1 MALTT
6 QAEIEK
12 RLQWDITAEPD
23 SVVTSL
29 IAAATAHMEAEVG
42 RKLESATY
50 TAELHDPP
58 GWGPIRLHNWPLT
71 SVSAVSVEGTA
82 LTVGTD
88 ITYYPLGRV
97 HRTTNSQDVSW
108 NSSKRKS
115 ISVTYIG
122 GYLSGTHTMELAHLG
137 SICTE
142 IVARAF
148 RAGAASA
155 AQPAG
160 VGLGGIASVSLAG
173 SDSVTYSTSGG
184 DSFEI
189 GGGLTRFIQ
198 ILDDERRQL
207 SRYRKILV

>member
-1 MALTT
+1 MALCD
-6 QAEIEK
+6 QEEIEK

-29 IAAATAHMEAEVG
+29 IAAATAHMEGEVG
-42 RKLESATY
+42 RRLESATY

-58 GWGPIRLHNWPLT
+58 DGAVFLKNWPVTSITTLEVDGAAVASTGYTFYSDGRLHRT
-71 SVSAVSVEGTA
+71 SNSRD
-82 LTVGTD
+82 VG
-88 ITYYPLGRV
+88 
-97 HRTTNSQDVSW
+97 W
-108 NSSKRKS
+108 ASSKRKA
-115 ISVTYIG
+115 ISVTYAG
-122 GYLSGTHTMELAHLG
+122 GYLAGTHTSELAHLG

-148 RAGAASA
+148 RSGAASA

-160 VGLGGIASVSLAG
+160 VGLGGIASVTLAG
-173 SDSVTYSTSGG
+173 SDSVTYSTTGG
-184 DSFEI
+184 DTLEL

-207 SRYRKILV
+207 QQYRGIFI

>member
-12 RLQWDITAEPD
+12 RLQWNITAEPD

-42 RKLESATY
+42 RKIESATY

-58 GWGPIRLHNWPLT
+58 GGAVYLRNWPLT

-88 ITYYPLGRV
+88 VTYYSHGAIY
-97 HRTTNSQDVSW
+97 RTSNSRDVSW

-122 GYLSGTHTMELAHLG
+122 GYLAGTHTSELAHLG

-142 IVARAF
+142 MVARAF
-148 RAGAASA
+148 RSGAASA
-155 AQPAG
+155 AAPAG
-160 VGLGGIASVSLAG
+160 TGLGGIASVTLAG
-173 SDSVTYSTSGG
+173 SDSVTYSTTGG
-184 DSFEI
+184 DTLEL

-207 SRYRKILV
+207 QQYRGIFI

>member
-6 QAEIEK
+6 QLEIEK

-50 TAELHDPP
+50 TAEVYDPEY
-58 GWGPIRLHNWPLT
+58 PIRLLHWPVT

-82 LTVGTD
+82 LASNEFLF
-88 ITYYPLGRV
+88 YKLGRL
-97 HRTTNSQDVSW
+97 HRVVASQDVSW
-108 NSSKRKS
+108 NSWKRQS
-115 ISVTYIG
+115 VAVTYIG
-122 GYLSGTHTMELAHLG
+122 GYLAGTHTVELAHLG

-155 AQPAG
+155 AGPAG
-160 VGLGGIASVSLAG
+160 VGLGGITSVHLDG
-173 SDSVTYSTSGG
+173 SDSVSYASASG
-184 DSFEI
+184 DTLEL

-207 SRYRKILV
+207 AAYRSPLI